1 LAKNEFAMINFFQVL
16 FLVAAIVLLVL
27 NVLDYNKYA
36 ERKKHPELPLHS
48 IKWFNI
54 VLTTVV
60 AIGCA
65 INIIVRW
72 ISKG

>member
-1 LAKNEFAMINFFQVL
+1 MINFFQVL

-36 ERKKHPELPLHS
+36 ERKKHPELPPHPLR
-48 IKWFNI
+48 WFYI
-54 VLTTVV
+54 ILTTLV
-60 AIGCA
+60 ALGCA